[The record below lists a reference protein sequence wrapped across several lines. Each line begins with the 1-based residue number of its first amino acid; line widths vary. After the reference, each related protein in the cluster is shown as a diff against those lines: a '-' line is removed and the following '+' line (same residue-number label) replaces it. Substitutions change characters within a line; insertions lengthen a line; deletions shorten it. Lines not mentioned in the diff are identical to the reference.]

1 MENMKLKVNFENM
14 KELIERIKTN
24 TLTEE
29 DMKLLDYLGE
39 LLNNVNQMD
48 KE

>member
-1 MENMKLKVNFENM
+1 MKLKVNFENM

-39 LLNNVNQMD
+39 LLNKVKQL
-48 KE
+48 